1 MFPSYRKQSV
11 NLLCMTDFYMMG
23 TLIVKR
29 LIDLLDFYA
38 GLFSKRDDCH
48 LEKLLTHVHF
58 LASWRFINYVEK

>member
-48 LEKLLTHVHF
+48 LKKLLTHVHF
-58 LASWRFINYVEK
+58 FRVLEVYNYVEK